1 MEPVGTNPPASGPEV
16 TPIIGDRRRRAR
28 QGVHIPAYASLNL
41 PAPKSSDLNEV
52 LNISPEGVC
61 IQTSSS
67 LESKR
72 RLSLCLDLSET
83 QTKINTTGVVV
94 WTDKSGRAGI
104 YLPELGETSLH
115 QLEQW
120 LRLNSQNAGHAEQP
134 VIPVSKPAPSRS
146 DSSSLDVRG
155 QNQRPPRNTANASP
169 AASDYTSILSALSAV
184 KREVQ
189 AIGPNLD
196 ASLQLIAERALTLT
210 RGTGVAIALS
220 QGNEM
225 LCVAR
230 AGLDAP
236 NLGTRIQV
244 GSGFSGQC
252 VRSGSL
258 LCCDDSE
265 LDDRVDRE
273 SCRALGIRSIIA
285 MPIRIGD
292 AVMGLL
298 EVFSPNA
305 RAFTARD
312 NTVLRHLAE
321 AVLLAL
327 NRAARVSPEMGNALK
342 ASVANVPHP
351 AAEASYRYAPAKFTS
366 TSKRILL
373 SAVAATLMLAIW
385 VISPWSGTLRLWNRS
400 LQVSSAASAAV
411 PAKPLSRAPATTL
424 ATDLSSLRKL
434 AERGDPTA
442 QFAMGARYATGQEDK
457 QDYSEAMRWFSMAAD
472 RGHIVAQDTLGA
484 YYWAGRGVPKDV
496 SKAYFWSVL
505 AQAGGNRASKYRV
518 AALASLLTRSQ
529 ILAAQEQAGEWLR
542 HHQSSTK
549 PAGDSE

>member
-1 MEPVGTNPPASGPEV
+1 MEPVGTNPPASGREV
-16 TPIIGDRRRRAR
+16 TPIVTDRRRLAR
-28 QGVHIPAYASLNL
+28 QSIHIPAYASLNL

-52 LNISPEGVC
+52 LNISREGVC
-61 IQTSSS
+61 IQTSSP
-67 LESKR
+67 LEPKG
-72 RLSLCLDLSET
+72 RLRLCLDLSET

-94 WTDKSGRAGI
+94 WTEKSGRAGI
-104 YLPELGETSLH
+104 YLPELGEDDLR
-115 QLEQW
+115 QLEEW
-120 LRLNSQNAGHAEQP
+120 FRLNSQNAEQP
-134 VIPVSKPAPSRS
+134 EKPVAPIAKSTAGIRSRS
-146 DSSSLDVRG
+146 ITEQSHYPQHSA
-155 QNQRPPRNTANASP
+155 ANS
-169 AASDYTSILSALSAV
+169 AASDYTSLLSTLSAV

-210 RGTGVAIALS
+210 RGSGVAIALS
-220 QGNEM
+220 QGKEM

-236 NLGTRIQV
+236 ALGTRIQV
-244 GSGFSGQC
+244 GSGFSGEC
-252 VRSGSL
+252 VRTGSL
-258 LCCDDSE
+258 LCCDDAEIDS
-265 LDDRVDRE
+265 RVDRE
-273 SCRALGIRSIIA
+273 SCRVLGIRSIVA
-285 MPIRIGD
+285 MPICIGD

-305 RAFTARD
+305 NTFGARD
-312 NTVLRHLAE
+312 NTILRHLAE

-327 NRAARVSPEMGNALK
+327 NRAARVSAEMGSALK
-342 ASVANVPHP
+342 ASASNVAHP
-351 AAEASYRYAPAKFTS
+351 TAALPESDPSEESTS

-373 SAVAATLMLAIW
+373 SAVAVTLVLAIW
-385 VISPWSGTLRLWNRS
+385 VVSPWSGTLRLWNRS

-411 PAKPLSRAPATTL
+411 PAKSASRATAIPL
-424 ATDLSSLRKL
+424 PGELSSLRKL
-434 AERGDPTA
+434 ADGGDPAA
-442 QFAMGARYATGQEDK
+442 QFAIGARYATGENVK
-457 QDYSEAMRWFSMAAD
+457 QDYAEAMRWFGMAAE

-505 AQAGGNRASKYRV
+505 AEAGGNRASKYRV
-518 AALASLLTRSQ
+518 TALASLLTRSQ

-549 PAGDSE
+549 PVGDVE

>member
-1 MEPVGTNPPASGPEV
+1 MEPVGTNPPASGRELPP
-16 TPIIGDRRRRAR
+16 TIGDRRSRAR
-28 QGVHIPAYASLNL
+28 QSVQIPAYARLNL
-41 PAPKSSDLNEV
+41 PPPKASDLNEV

-67 LESKR
+67 LESKG

-104 YLPELGETSLH
+104 YLPELGEGSLR
-115 QLEQW
+115 QLEEW
-120 LRLNSQNAGHAEQP
+120 LRLNSQNAEQP
-134 VIPVSKPAPSRS
+134 EKPVTPVAKPTPDIGARN
-146 DSSSLDVRG
+146 VRE
-155 QNQRPPRNTANASP
+155 QFQRPQHHSVNTNP
-169 AASDYTSILSALSAV
+169 AASDYTSLLSTLSAV

-236 NLGTRIQV
+236 GLGTRIQV
-244 GSGFSGQC
+244 GSGFSGEC

-265 LDDRVDRE
+265 IDNRVDRE

-305 RAFTARD
+305 NAFTARD
-312 NTVLRHLAE
+312 NTVLRHLAD
-321 AVLLAL
+321 AALLAL
-327 NRAARVSPEMGNALK
+327 NRAARVSAEMGSALK
-342 ASVANVPHP
+342 ASVTTPPHP
-351 AAEASYRYAPAKFTS
+351 TATSDSAAPETS
-366 TSKRILL
+366 TPSSKRILL
-373 SAVAATLMLAIW
+373 GAVAVTLTLAIW
-385 VISPWSGTLRLWNRS
+385 VISPKSGTLRLWSRS

-411 PAKPLSRAPATTL
+411 PPAKAVTRPATIPL
-424 ATDLSSLRKL
+424 PGGLSSLRKL
-434 AERGDPTA
+434 AEHGDPAA
-442 QFAMGARYATGQEDK
+442 QFALGARYATGEEVK
-457 QDYSEAMRWFSMAAD
+457 QDYSEAMRWFGMAAE

-505 AQAGGNRASKYRV
+505 AEAGGNRASKYRV
-518 AALASLLTRSQ
+518 TALASLLTRSQ

-542 HHQSSTK
+542 HHQSTK
-549 PAGDSE
+549 PASDSE

>member
-28 QGVHIPAYASLNL
+28 QSIHIPAYASLNL

-52 LNISPEGVC
+52 LNISPDGVC

-72 RLSLCLDLSET
+72 QLNLCIDLSET

-104 YLPELGETSLH
+104 YLPELGEDSLR
-115 QLEQW
+115 QLEEW
-120 LRLNSQNAGHAEQP
+120 LQVNSQNAEQPEKP
-134 VIPVSKPAPSRS
+134 VIPVAKPAPGIGSRS
-146 DSSSLDVRG
+146 VAEKP
-155 QNQRPPRNTANASP
+155 QRPQHYSVNANP
-169 AASDYTSILSALSAV
+169 AASDYTSLLSTLSAV

-236 NLGTRIQV
+236 GLGTRIQV
-244 GSGFSGQC
+244 GSGFSGEC
-252 VRSGSL
+252 VRTGSL

-265 LDDRVDRE
+265 TDNRVDRE
-273 SCRALGIRSIIA
+273 SCRGLGIRSIIA

-305 RAFTARD
+305 NAFTARD

-327 NRAARVSPEMGNALK
+327 NRAARVSAEMGKALK
-342 ASVANVPHP
+342 ASVASVAHP
-351 AAEASYRYAPAKFTS
+351 TAASPESDSPEKSTS

-373 SAVAATLMLAIW
+373 TAVAATLILAIW
-385 VISPWSGTLRLWNRS
+385 VVSPWSGTLRLWNRS

-411 PAKPLSRAPATTL
+411 PAKLVSRATTIPL
-424 ATDLSSLRKL
+424 PGELSSLRKL
-434 AERGDPTA
+434 AERGDPAA
-442 QFAMGARYATGQEDK
+442 QFAIGARYATGEDVK
-457 QDYSEAMRWFSMAAD
+457 QDYAEATRWFGMAAE

-505 AQAGGNRASKYRV
+505 AEAGGNRASKYRV
-518 AALASLLTRSQ
+518 TALASLLTRSQ
-529 ILAAQEQAGEWLR
+529 VLAAQEQAGEWLR
-542 HHQSSTK
+542 HHQNTIK
-549 PAGDSE
+549 PE

>member
-1 MEPVGTNPPASGPEV
+1 M
-16 TPIIGDRRRRAR
+16 IGDRRRRAR
-28 QGVHIPAYASLNL
+28 QSVHIPAYASLNL

-52 LNISPEGVC
+52 LNISQEGVC

-94 WTDKSGRAGI
+94 WTDRSGRAGV
-104 YLPELGETSLH
+104 YLPELGEDSLR
-115 QLEQW
+115 QLEEW
-120 LRLNSQNAGHAEQP
+120 LRLNSQNGEQP
-134 VIPVSKPAPSRS
+134 EEAVQPVAKPKPGTGSRN
-146 DSSSLDVRG
+146 VTEQPQRR
-155 QNQRPPRNTANASP
+155 QNHSPNANP
-169 AASDYTSILSALSAV
+169 AASDYTSLLSTLSAV

-189 AIGPNLD
+189 VIGPNLD

-236 NLGTRIQV
+236 SLATHIQV
-244 GSGFSGQC
+244 GSGFSGEC
-252 VRSGSL
+252 VRTGSL

-265 LDDRVDRE
+265 IDSRVDRE

-292 AVMGLL
+292 AVIGLL

-305 RAFTARD
+305 NAFSTRD

-327 NRAARVSPEMGNALK
+327 NRAARVSAEVGSTLK
-342 ASVANVPHP
+342 ASVSSVAHRTP
-351 AAEASYRYAPAKFTS
+351 ASSGSDAQQKSTS

-373 SAVAATLMLAIW
+373 SAVAATLGLAIW
-385 VISPWSGTLRLWNRS
+385 VVSPWSGTLRLWNRS

-411 PAKPLSRAPATTL
+411 PAKPVSPATTIPL
-424 ATDLSSLRKL
+424 PDELSSLRKL
-434 AERGDPTA
+434 AQRGDPAA
-442 QFAMGARYATGQEDK
+442 QFAIGARYATGENVK
-457 QDYSEAMRWFSMAAD
+457 QDYVEAMRWFGMAAE

-505 AQAGGNRASKYRV
+505 AEAGGNRASKYRV
-518 AALASLLTRSQ
+518 TALASLLTRSQ

-542 HHQSSTK
+542 HHQSTK